1 MDYDGGACKLSK
13 RLEEIILENYT
24 RGPEEKGFW
33 WQGTWWSRR
42 AFMELVEGCTR
53 GLEESGFGDGDRLA
67 LAVPNS
73 PLFWALA
80 VAVWRRRGCIVPLN
94 LQAGARAIL
103 RALEFVEVSGVVL
116 LEGREDL
123 GTLIERRNIPVDIV
137 SLADGLPAFKIRKV
151 EPTPADLAVIFF
163 TSGTTSDPK
172 AVQITHENLRSN
184 AEGILEQV
192 PMIREDDVMLNVLPN
207 FHALGFTVCGL
218 LPLILGMP
226 QVVLPT
232 FMPPEATLDAIRDG
246 GVTIVVGVPTMF
258 SFLIQAI
265 ARGAAAP
272 KGLRLIVSGGD
283 RMPLPLDE
291 RCAQILGVGVL
302 EGYGL
307 SETSPVVS
315 VNPDYSL
322 KKLGTVGTLLPGYE
336 MRVLDD
342 EGRSVA
348 VGQEGTL
355 WVRGDSVTPGY
366 FHAPKLNGERFSDG
380 WFNTGDVVRVD
391 EDGFITIVA
400 RVSDII
406 IVGGFNVYPREV
418 EDVLNEHPGVMQ
430 SAVVGVPHSVTG
442 EIVKACIIPKPGVE
456 ISSREIQNYCR
467 ERLAHF
473 KVPRVVKFYEDFP
486 RSSIGEVL
494 KRELR

>member
-1 MDYDGGACKLSK
+1 MNK
-13 RLEEIILENYT
+13 RLEEIILENFG
-24 RGPEEKGFW
+24 REPEEKGFW

-42 AFMELVEGCTR
+42 AFIQLVEGCTR
-53 GLEESGFGDGDRLA
+53 GLEESGFGEGDRLA

-80 VAVWRRRGCIVPLN
+80 VAVWRRHGSIVPLN

-103 RALEFVEVSGVVL
+103 RAVEFVEVSAVVL

-123 GTLIERRNIPVDIV
+123 GKLIERRDIPVVVV
-137 SLADGLPAFKIRKV
+137 SLADGIPSFRVREV
-151 EPTPADLAVIFF
+151 EPTPEDLAVIFF

-172 AVQITHENLRSN
+172 GVQITHENLRSN
-184 AEGILEQV
+184 AEGILEHV
-192 PMIREDDVMLNVLPN
+192 KIIREDDVMLNVLPN

-218 LPLILGMP
+218 LPLLKGMP

-232 FMPPEATLDAIRDG
+232 FMPPEATLEAMRNG
-246 GVTIVVGVPTMF
+246 GVTIAVAVPTML
-258 SFLIQAI
+258 SFLIQAV
-265 ARGAAAP
+265 ARGATLP

-283 RMPLPLDE
+283 RLPLPLDE
-291 RCAQILGVGVL
+291 RCQAFLGTTVL

-315 VNPDYSL
+315 VNPDYER
-322 KKLGTVGTLLPGYE
+322 KKLGTVGTILPGYE
-336 MRVLDD
+336 MKVLDGD
-342 EGRSVA
+342 GCPVA
-348 VGQEGTL
+348 PGKEGTL
-355 WVRGDSVTPGY
+355 WLRGPSVTPGY
-366 FHAPKLNGERFSDG
+366 FRAPKLNGERFKDG
-380 WFNTGDVVRVD
+380 WFNTGDVVNVD
-391 EDGFITIVA
+391 EEGFISIVA
-400 RVSDII
+400 RVTDII

-418 EDVLNEHPGVMQ
+418 EDVLNDYPGVAQ

-456 ISSREIQNYCR
+456 LSPREIQHYCR

-473 KVPRVVKFYEDFP
+473 KVPRLVQFFEDFP

-494 KRELR
+494 KRELRQR

>member
-1 MDYDGGACKLSK
+1 MK
-13 RLEEIILENYT
+13 RLEEIILEKYSQ
-24 RGPEEKGFW
+24 GQEEKAFW

-42 AFMELVEGCTR
+42 AFMQLVEGCTK
-53 GLEESGFGDGDRLA
+53 GLEASGFGEGDRLA

-80 VAVWRRRGCIVPLN
+80 VAVWRRKGSIVPLN

-123 GTLIERRNIPVDIV
+123 ATLIERRNIPVDMV
-137 SLADGLPAFKIRKV
+137 SLADGLPAFRIRKV
-151 EPTPADLAVIFF
+151 EPTPAELAVVFF
-163 TSGTTSDPK
+163 TSGTTSEPK
-172 AVQITHENLRSN
+172 AVQITHDNLRNN
-184 AEGILEQV
+184 AEGIYEHVKL
-192 PMIREDDVMLNVLPN
+192 IREDDVMLNVLPN

-218 LPLILGMP
+218 LPLLLGMP

-232 FMPPEATLDAIRDG
+232 FMPPEATLEAMRDG

-265 ARGAAAP
+265 ARGAAVP

-283 RMPLPLDE
+283 RLPLPLDG
-291 RCAQILGVGVL
+291 RCGQFLGATVI

-315 VNPDYSL
+315 VNPDYER

-336 MRVLDD
+336 MKVLDM
-342 EGRSVA
+342 EGHPVPQ
-348 VGQEGTL
+348 GQEGTL
-355 WVRGDSVTPGY
+355 WVRGGSVTPGY
-366 FHAPKLNGERFSDG
+366 FHAPSLNEERFKDG

-391 EDGFITIVA
+391 DEGFITIVA
-400 RVSDII
+400 RVTDII

-418 EDVLNEHPGVMQ
+418 EDVLNEHPAVMQ

-456 ISSREIQNYCR
+456 VSAKEIQNYCR

-473 KVPRVVKFYEDFP
+473 KVPRIVKFLEDFP

-494 KRELR
+494 KRELRDR